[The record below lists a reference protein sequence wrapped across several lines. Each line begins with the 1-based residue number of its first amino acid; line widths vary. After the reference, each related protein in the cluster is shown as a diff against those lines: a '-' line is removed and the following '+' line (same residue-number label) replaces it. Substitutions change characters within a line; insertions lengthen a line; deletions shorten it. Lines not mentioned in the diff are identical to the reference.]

1 MDYCGV
7 TSFPTGEHVALP
19 PPTEPTAEDT
29 PLRKGRFQWRLP
41 RTFSSLR
48 HRNYR
53 LLWTG
58 NVISQSGD
66 WMDQIAFNWLVYE
79 LTGSTVALAAVNLC
93 RAGPMILFT
102 LIGGVVADRLERRR
116 LMMTTQSISMMLAFL
131 LAGLISA
138 GLLEVWMAFAIATL
152 RGITNSFNQPARQS
166 LISELVPAHDLPN
179 AVAMH
184 SATVNL
190 TKIIGPAIGGILIA
204 FVSIEGA
211 FYLNGLSFVAVL
223 YCLKIMHIPAQPAGK
238 KKGIFTEL
246 VAGMSYL
253 RHEVSL
259 RTLVILA
266 LVPMILGQPYQT
278 MLTVFARDVFDEG
291 GLGLGLMQATAGAG
305 AVAGAIYIASSRN
318 STRFIFR
325 MMVGLVGFGSFLLLF
340 AFSPTIHVAL
350 IALALAGFTNQT
362 YNTSNNTMLQMN
374 VDPEYRGRV
383 LSTMF
388 LQRGMVPLGTVAAGI
403 AMSFIGPRL
412 TMGIMAGSVVL
423 LGVLS
428 APYVLKVLSH
438 LEGGPAG
445 EREADE
451 ADATAAASATVPARQ
466 S

>member
-1 MDYCGV
+1 MPDPMPV
-7 TSFPTGEHVALP
+7 DADEALP
-19 PPTEPTAEDT
+19 
-29 PLRKGRFQWRLP
+29 RKGPFRLP

-66 WMDQIAFNWLVYE
+66 WMDQIAFNWLIYDM
-79 LTGSTVALAAVNLC
+79 TGSTVALAMVNLC

-102 LIGGVVADRLERRR
+102 LIGGVVADRVERRR
-116 LMMTTQSISMMLAFL
+116 LMFTTQAISMVLAL
-131 LAGLISA
+131 MLAGLLSNGI
-138 GLLEVWMAFAIATL
+138 LTVWMAFTIATL

-166 LISELVPAHDLPN
+166 LISELVPEHDLPN
-179 AVAMH
+179 AVALH

-190 TKIIGPAIGGILIA
+190 TKIIGPAVGGILIA
-204 FVSIEGA
+204 FVSVSGA
-211 FYLNGLSFVAVL
+211 FYLNGLSFIAVL
-223 YCLKIMHIPAQPAGK
+223 WCLQIMDIPAQKAGK
-238 KKGIFTEL
+238 AKKGILTDL

-253 RHEVSL
+253 RHTVTL

-278 MLTVFARDVFDEG
+278 MLTVFAKDVFHGG
-291 GLGLGLMQATAGAG
+291 GLALGLMQASAGFG
-305 AVAGAIYIASSRN
+305 AVCGAIYIASSRN

-325 MMVGLVGFGSFLLLF
+325 MMVGLVGFGAFLLAF
-340 AFSPTIHVAL
+340 ALSPVL
-350 IALALAGFTNQT
+350 PLAIVCLLGVGFANQT

-374 VDPEYRGRV
+374 VDAEYRGRV

-412 TMGIMAGSVVL
+412 TMGIMAASVMA
-423 LGVLS
+423 LGILW
-428 APYVLKVLSH
+428 APYVLKVLSS
-438 LEGGPAG
+438 LERGPVFSKPAG
-445 EREADE
+445 LGESPD
-451 ADATAAASATVPARQ
+451 DARQDGRAPIEAAS
-466 S
+466 

>member
-1 MDYCGV
+1 MTKSEEGAPV
-7 TSFPTGEHVALP
+7 
-19 PPTEPTAEDT
+19 
-29 PLRKGRFQWRLP
+29 RKGRLNLKLP

-66 WMDQIAFNWLVYE
+66 WMDQIAFNWLIYD

-93 RAGPMILFT
+93 RAGPMIFFT
-102 LIGGVVADRLERRR
+102 LIGGVVADRFERRK
-116 LMMTTQSISMMLAFL
+116 LMFATQFISMVLAFL
-131 LAGLISA
+131 LAGMISA
-138 GLLEVWMAFAIATL
+138 GILQVWMAFVIAVL
-152 RGITNSFNQPARQS
+152 RGVTNSFNQPARQS
-166 LISELVPAHDLPN
+166 LISELVPGHDLPN
-179 AVAMH
+179 AVALH

-190 TKIIGPAIGGILIA
+190 TKVIGPAIGGILIA

-211 FYLNGLSFVAVL
+211 FYLNAISFIAVL
-223 YCLKIMHIPAQPAGK
+223 YCLKIMYVPPQPAGK
-238 KKGIFTEL
+238 AKKGILTDL

-278 MLTVFARDVFDEG
+278 MLTVFAKDVFKDG
-291 GLGLGLMQATAGAG
+291 GLGLGLMQAAAGLG
-305 AVAGAIYIASSRN
+305 AIAGAIYIASSRN
-318 STRFIFR
+318 NTRFVFR
-325 MMVGLVGFGSFLLLF
+325 MMVGLVGFGAFLLAF
-340 AFSPTIHVAL
+340 AFSPSIYVAL
-350 IALALAGFTNQT
+350 VALMLVGFSNQT

-388 LQRGMVPLGTVAAGI
+388 LQRGMVPLGTVAAGL
-403 AMSFIGPRL
+403 AMSALGPRV
-412 TMGIMAGSVVL
+412 TMGIMAGSVML

-438 LEGGPAG
+438 LEGGPLANKT
-445 EREADE
+445 
-451 ADATAAASATVPARQ
+451 DAEIASSGRQ
-466 S
+466 PEPSTKP